1 MDEADA
7 KVSNCL
13 TCKQS
18 QGPSCGWSMSGLLTS
33 AMAGIGLNWSPRGL
47 TVAGESEEARE
58 EQGEEVTKPR
68 LKGLEGGAG
77 RTNTALATMCRLGK
91 VRFYKVLMFSR
102 YHEKQA

>member
-1 MDEADA
+1 MNEMDAQFF
-7 KVSNCL
+7 NCL

-33 AMAGIGLNWSPRGL
+33 AMAGIGLNWSPLGL

-58 EQGEEVTKPR
+58 EQGEDVTKPR

-77 RTNTALATMCRLGK
+77 RTKTALGTMCKLGK
-91 VRFYKVLMFSR
+91 IGLYYVFRR
-102 YHEKQA
+102 YQE